1 MLLRK
6 SPSTPPRNQ
15 PPACFNGA
23 AALLLRKSKGKSCQL
38 NRGQQLQWGRS
49 IAAAEIASD
58 YTREEAATRLQ
69 WGRRHCCC
77 GNVCPGGPANLR
89 VYCFNGAAA
98 LLLRK
103 WRQFACSPSTGPGFN
118 GARSI
123 AAAEISRTSRPWR
136 MPRPRFNGA
145 AALLLR
151 KCLRPWYLSVGS
163 TASMGPQHCCCG
175 NVVQRHDATESHFAS
190 MGPQHCCCGNR
201 SGAVTRR
208 EAAPASMGPQ
218 HCCCGNPTRRGLSA
232 RLSPLQWGRSIA
244 AAEICWTASLNR
256 CYSQLQ
262 WGRSIACCGNLPTH
276 ILLLDRTSF
285 NGAAALLLRKCS
297 AVRTGDIGRRASMGP
312 QHCCCGNPV
321 AAHGDVLYRVAS
333 MGPQHCCCG
342 NDIILCHLFACH

>member
-1 MLLRK
+1 MGPQHCCCGNSLGLHQRG
-6 SPSTPPRNQ
+6 S
-15 PPACFNGA
+15 GHA
-23 AALLLRKSKGKSCQL
+23 ASMGPQ
-38 NRGQQLQWGRS
+38 
-49 IAAAEIASD
+49 
-58 YTREEAATRLQ
+58 
-69 WGRRHCCC
+69 HCCC

-118 GARSI
+118 GAAALLLRKSRDIPTVEDAEAALQWGRSI
-123 AAAEISRTSRPWR
+123 AAAEMLATVVLISGQHC
-136 MPRPRFNGA
+136 FNGA

-151 KCLRPWYLSVGS
+151 KCR
-163 TASMGPQHCCCG
+163 
-175 NVVQRHDATESHFAS
+175 QRHDATESHFAS

-262 WGRSIACCGNLPTH
+262 WGRSIAAAEIYPH
-276 ILLLDRTSF
+276 ISY
-285 NGAAALLLRKCS
+285 CW
-297 AVRTGDIGRRASMGP
+297 IEQASMGP
-312 QHCCCGNPV
+312 QHCCCGNAPLFEQEISEGELQWGRSI
-321 AAHGDVLYRVAS
+321 AAAEIR
-333 MGPQHCCCG
+333 
-342 NDIILCHLFACH
+342 